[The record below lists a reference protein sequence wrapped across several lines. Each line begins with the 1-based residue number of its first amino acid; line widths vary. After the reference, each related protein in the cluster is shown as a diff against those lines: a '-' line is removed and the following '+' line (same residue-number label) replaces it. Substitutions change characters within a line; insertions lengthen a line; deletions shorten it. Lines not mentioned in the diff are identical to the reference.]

1 MGYLIGQH
9 VFPHFGHFDVCQA
22 GVPVSAINACPQLQL
37 YVFILLAWVLLDS
50 DLGLEFTFIDTI
62 FEFAVFDVKPPI
74 EINTSRQITATPQ
87 RTKFPNPTTASIAA
101 IIPRNMLQKPMYPIA
116 DSHLDAGLSK
126 QFIEIMPMI
135 HPEIQH
141 KVPNIEFQYQSE
153 NIIDMMKSNAIIMF
167 TINPVISGA
176 RESLDGAFLPFSLE
190 APSAIYVVRCSYLR
204 TIRL

>member
-1 MGYLIGQH
+1 MDYLIGQH
-9 VFPHFGHFDVCQA
+9 VLPHFGQFEVCQA
-22 GVPVSAINACPQLQL
+22 GVPVSAINAYPQLQL
-37 YVFILLAWVLLDS
+37 YVFILLGWALFAPDIG
-50 DLGLEFTFIDTI
+50 LGFTLKVTI

-74 EINTSRQITATPQ
+74 EINTSRQITAIPQ

-153 NIIDMMKSNAIIMF
+153 NIIDMMKSNATIMF
-167 TINPVISGA
+167 TSNPAISGA
-176 RESLDGAFLPFSLE
+176 RESSDDDFLPFSLE
-190 APSAIYVVRCSYLR
+190 APSAINVARCSYLG
-204 TIRL
+204 TIR